1 MAWFGWERRYVSR
14 HRCRTPGRHS
24 QSTFTV
30 KIAATLLVI
39 LNAALLVPAA
49 TPYLPYIV
57 IASLFIAIVVLALA
71 IATAPL
77 PEPPPVAVA
86 EAVKPA
92 PVPEAPTTAPH
103 AEAVILLGVLQEK
116 GRFIDFLMED
126 LTPYNDADV
135 GSVARTVH
143 QGCKAAMNEHFQIEP
158 VRPEGEGASLT
169 LPAGYPADEIRL
181 SGNLSGAAPFTGT
194 IVHKGWKTKSVKLPR
209 VLHAEHLPVIAP
221 AQVEVK

>member
-1 MAWFGWERRYVSR
+1 MFPATGSGL
-14 HRCRTPGRHS
+14 RTDIP
-24 QSTFTV
+24 QTTLTV

-49 TPYLPYIV
+49 TPYWPYIV
-57 IASLFIAIVVLALA
+57 IASMFIAIVVLALA
-71 IATAPL
+71 IATSPL
-77 PEPPPVAVA
+77 PEPKVVAVA

-92 PVPEAPTTAPH
+92 LLADQPKTNPH
-103 AEAVILLGVLQEK
+103 AEAVMLLGVLQEK

-126 LTPYNDADV
+126 ITPYTDADV

-143 QGCKAAMNEHFQIEP
+143 QGCKAAMQEHFQIEP
-158 VRPEGEGASLT
+158 VRTEGEGATLT

-181 SGNLSGAAPFTGT
+181 SGNLSGNAPFTGT

-209 VLHAEHLPVIAP
+209 VLHADHLPVIAP

>member
-1 MAWFGWERRYVSR
+1 MFPAAGLR
-14 HRCRTPGRHS
+14 HRAEIPKKTL
-24 QSTFTV
+24 TV
-30 KIAATLLVI
+30 KFAATLLVI

-49 TPYLPYIV
+49 TPYWPYIV

-77 PEPPPVAVA
+77 PEPPSVVVA

-92 PVPEAPTTAPH
+92 PLPEMPKINPH
-103 AEAVILLGVLQEK
+103 AEAVMLLGVLQEK
-116 GRFIDFLMED
+116 GRFVDFLMED
-126 LTPYNDADV
+126 LTPYSDADV

-143 QGCKAAMNEHFQIEP
+143 QGCKAAMNEHFQIVP
-158 VRPEGEGASLT
+158 VRPEGEGATLT

-181 SGNLSGAAPFTGT
+181 SGNLSGNAPFTGT
-194 IVHKGWKTKSVKLPR
+194 IVHKGWKTKAVKLPR
-209 VLHAEHLPVIAP
+209 VLHTDHLPVIAP

>member
-1 MAWFGWERRYVSR
+1 MKF
-14 HRCRTPGRHS
+14 
-24 QSTFTV
+24 
-30 KIAATLLVI
+30 AATLLVI

-57 IASLFIAIVVLALA
+57 VASLFIAIVVLALA
-71 IATAPL
+71 IANPTL
-77 PEPPPVAVA
+77 PEPPPIVVA

-92 PVPEAPTTAPH
+92 PLPEIPKTHPH
-103 AEAVILLGVLQEK
+103 AEAVLLLGVLQEK
-116 GRFIDFLMED
+116 GRFVDFLMED
-126 LTPYNDADV
+126 LTPYSDAEV

-143 QGCKAAMNEHFQIEP
+143 QGCKAAMTEHFQIEP
-158 VRPEGEGASLT
+158 VCPQGEGATLT

-181 SGNLSGAAPFTGT
+181 SGNLSGNAPFTGT
-194 IVHKGWKTKSVKLPR
+194 IVHKGWKTKAVKLPR

>member
-1 MAWFGWERRYVSR
+1 MFPATGPGD
-14 HRCRTPGRHS
+14 RTDIPKTS
-24 QSTFTV
+24 TV
-30 KIAATLLVI
+30 KFAATLLVI

-71 IATAPL
+71 IATAPM
-77 PEPPPVAVA
+77 PEPPTIAVA
-86 EAVKPA
+86 EAMKPA
-92 PVPEAPTTAPH
+92 ALPEQPKANPH
-103 AEAVILLGVLQEK
+103 AEAVMLLGVLQEK

-126 LTPYNDADV
+126 LTPYSDADV

-158 VRPEGEGASLT
+158 VRPEGEGATLT

-181 SGNLSGAAPFTGT
+181 SGNLSGNAPFTGT

-209 VLHAEHLPVIAP
+209 VLHADHLPVIAP

>member
-1 MAWFGWERRYVSR
+1 M
-14 HRCRTPGRHS
+14 
-24 QSTFTV
+24 

-49 TPYLPYIV
+49 TPYWPYIV
-57 IASLFIAIVVLALA
+57 IASMFIAIVVLALA
-71 IATAPL
+71 IATSPL
-77 PEPPPVAVA
+77 PEPKVVAVA

-92 PVPEAPTTAPH
+92 LLADQPKTNPH
-103 AEAVILLGVLQEK
+103 AEAVMLLGVLQEK

-126 LTPYNDADV
+126 ITPYTDADV

-143 QGCKAAMNEHFQIEP
+143 QGCKAAMQEHFQIEP
-158 VRPEGEGASLT
+158 VRTEGEGATLT

-181 SGNLSGAAPFTGT
+181 SGNLSGNAPFTGT

-209 VLHAEHLPVIAP
+209 VLHADHLPVIAP